1 METFTER
8 LDKAIDRVLINQKSK
23 AWLLALVDL
32 DELAKTLNAKIEAM
46 TAKKLGMALRPV
58 PAEEY
63 NNLYPDSPLR
73 EHKFYKLVLIGEGRT
88 KILMHI
94 GCFGVRPDR
103 RYPVLFMNEKL
114 QVIGELDCR
123 EMLEAQF
130 LTFVRHADSKFLS
143 LVLSNVLVV
152 TP

>member
-1 METFTER
+1 
-8 LDKAIDRVLINQKSK
+8 
-23 AWLLALVDL
+23 
-32 DELAKTLNAKIEAM
+32 
-46 TAKKLGMALRPV
+46 
-58 PAEEY
+58 
-63 NNLYPDSPLR
+63 
-73 EHKFYKLVLIGEGRT
+73 
-88 KILMHI
+88 
-94 GCFGVRPDR
+94 
-103 RYPVLFMNEKL
+103 MNEKL